1 MAPLA
6 DNANMRNY
14 LYPFIILLTLT
25 SAPAQAGTSQSH
37 AKIQEAVADFVRKQ
51 AAALPGKASFQ
62 VAEIDA
68 RTVLPACPAL
78 EAFLPAGAQLNGN
91 TSVGVR
97 CVKKYNWTLFV
108 AVNIKVSLSLLTLN
122 KTLQQ
127 GQTIRAEDLGTLPNE
142 SLQTGA
148 LTDTTQAI
156 GKIMKFGVGAGQ
168 ILRYDMIRAPYTIKQ
183 GQSVQLL
190 AKGTGF
196 SVSSEGQALGNATE
210 GEIASA
216 RTASGQII
224 SGVVKGGKL
233 EINQ

>member
-1 MAPLA
+1 
-6 DNANMRNY
+6 MRNY
-14 LYPFIILLTLT
+14 LYPFIILLSL
-25 SAPAQAGTSQSH
+25 SCVPALAGTSQSH
-37 AKIQEAVADFVRKQ
+37 AKIQETVADFVRKQ
-51 AAALPGKASFQ
+51 ITALPGKVSFQ
-62 VAEIDA
+62 ATDIDA

-97 CVKKYNWTLFV
+97 CLKKHNWTLFV
-108 AVNIKVSLSLLTLN
+108 PVNIKVSLSLLTLN

-127 GQTIRAEDLGTLPNE
+127 GQIIRAEDLGSLPSE

-156 GKIMKFGVGAGQ
+156 GKVMKFGVGAGQ
-168 ILRYDMIRAPYTIKQ
+168 ILRYDMMRAPYTIKQ

-196 SVSSEGQALGNATE
+196 SVSSEGQALGNAAE

-224 SGVVKGGKL
+224 SGVVKNGKL
-233 EINQ
+233 EISP